1 MSAKVKT
8 ALAIV
13 IGFISIIGSVAAYD
27 ARVAKQCD
35 LELLANRLEQKIVA
49 DRIYQLQQRVWMLED
64 RFGGPRCAHS
74 TPGGPERIPASA
86 WPRLRGLRSEAGIHH
101 HSPQLDQGQ

>member
-35 LELLANRLEQKIVA
+35 LECWQ
-49 DRIYQLQQRVWMLED
+49 
-64 RFGGPRCAHS
+64 
-74 TPGGPERIPASA
+74 T
-86 WPRLRGLRSEAGIHH
+86 GLSKR
-101 HSPQLDQGQ
+101 

>member
-35 LELLANRLEQKIVA
+35 LEMLSSRLEQKICRQ
-49 DRIYQLQQRVWMLED
+49 DL
-64 RFGGPRCAHS
+64 
-74 TPGGPERIPASA
+74 SA
-86 WPRLRGLRSEAGIHH
+86 TATGMDA
-101 HSPQLDQGQ
+101 

>member
-1 MSAKVKT
+1 MSNKVKT

-35 LELLANRLEQKIVA
+35 LEMLSSRLEQKIIA

-64 RFGGPRCAHS
+64 RFGGPGVPIAPPTVRKEYRHLLAEI
-74 TPGGPERIPASA
+74 ER
-86 WPRLRGLRSEAGIHH
+86 LKK
-101 HSPQLDQGQ
+101 

>member
-35 LELLANRLEQKIVA
+35 LEMLSSRLEQKIIA

-64 RFGGPRCAHS
+64 RFGGPVC
-74 TPGGPERIPASA
+74 P
-86 WPRLRGLRSEAGIHH
+86 
-101 HSPQLDQGQ
+101 

>member
-8 ALAIV
+8 AMAIV

-35 LELLANRLEQKIVA
+35 LETAVK
-49 DRIYQLQQRVWMLED
+49 
-64 RFGGPRCAHS
+64 
-74 TPGGPERIPASA
+74 PA
-86 WPRLRGLRSEAGIHH
+86 
-101 HSPQLDQGQ
+101 

>member
-35 LELLANRLEQKIVA
+35 LEMLSSRLEQKIVPTGYTSYSKESGCL
-49 DRIYQLQQRVWMLED
+49 RID
-64 RFGGPRCAHS
+64 
-74 TPGGPERIPASA
+74 SA
-86 WPRLRGLRSEAGIHH
+86 APVC
-101 HSPQLDQGQ
+101 P

>member
-1 MSAKVKT
+1 VQKVKT

-35 LELLANRLEQKIVA
+35 LEMLSSRLEQKIMCRQ
-49 DRIYQLQQRVWMLED
+49 D
-64 RFGGPRCAHS
+64 
-74 TPGGPERIPASA
+74 IPATA
-86 WPRLRGLRSEAGIHH
+86 TGMDA
-101 HSPQLDQGQ
+101 

>member
-1 MSAKVKT
+1 MSNKVKT
-8 ALAIV
+8 ALVIV

-64 RFGGPRCAHS
+64 RFGGPGVPTA
-74 TPGGPERIPASA
+74 PAEVKKEYRYLLSEID
-86 WPRLRGLRSEAGIHH
+86 RLKR
-101 HSPQLDQGQ
+101 